1 MKPTNLHL
9 LVGFVKTEFEGS
21 ETEVGSEKKK
31 EGIVVFKLFGFIPI
45 RKVKVSILPEEEV
58 YVGGVPIGINVN
70 SDGVIVMADTSYSAD
85 GGQIKE
91 IKNKKLKAGDIITK
105 INDKEAGNVDDVE
118 EILQNVSDDQVE
130 IEFIRGKQI
139 AKMLGATCQK
149 RRRI

>member
-1 MKPTNLHL
+1 MTKKDKIIMCIFSFL
-9 LVGFVKTEFEGS
+9 LVFVTLFANVKFLDIFALPEDFKTNYSEIDEANKSASFGGFVKTEFEGS

-31 EGIVVFKLFGFIPI
+31 EGTVVFKLFGFIPI

-91 IKNKKLKAGDIITK
+91 IKNKKPG
-105 INDKEAGNVDDVE
+105 
-118 EILQNVSDDQVE
+118 
-130 IEFIRGKQI
+130 
-139 AKMLGATCQK
+139 
-149 RRRI
+149 